1 MATIR
6 ITQYLNPS
14 RKSALMFT
22 EVPDELF
29 EMAKD
34 LIISGERITP
44 TQIVLYAHR
53 KGEPAD
59 DELSEIAE
67 YGTKNSNPQ
76 QALISLIKRFE
87 RRNE

>member
-1 MATIR
+1 MKTIE
-6 ITQYLNPS
+6 IVQYLKPSGNP
-14 RKSALMFT
+14 ALIFT

-29 EMAKD
+29 EIAKD
-34 LIISGERITP
+34 LIISGEWITP

-53 KGEPAD
+53 KGEPEE

-67 YGTKNSNPQ
+67 YGTKNGNPQ